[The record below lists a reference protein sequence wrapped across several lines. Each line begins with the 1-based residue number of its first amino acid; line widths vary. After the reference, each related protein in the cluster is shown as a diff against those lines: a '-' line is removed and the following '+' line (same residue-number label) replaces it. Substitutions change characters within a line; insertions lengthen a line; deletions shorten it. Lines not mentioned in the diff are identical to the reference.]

1 MRRDTVQVP
10 AGSSATLRLT
20 ADNPGVWLLHCH
32 IEWHLEAGLAVFLVE
47 APLEMEQR
55 AWTVQPPPKA
65 LAKQCHTH
73 ISRHPAVLIS
83 RHAAGRAPWSALS
96 GLVTG
101 PSLPSMI
108 LTVTAGCVLVIVVIG
123 MRIVIRGG
131 ALSDE
136 EVERDVRSKL
146 ATKMKRGRLF
156 GTAH

>member
-1 MRRDTVQVP
+1 
-10 AGSSATLRLT
+10 
-20 ADNPGVWLLHCH
+20 
-32 IEWHLEAGLAVFLVE
+32 
-47 APLEMEQR
+47 
-55 AWTVQPPPKA
+55 
-65 LAKQCHTH
+65 
-73 ISRHPAVLIS
+73 
-83 RHAAGRAPWSALS
+83 
-96 GLVTG
+96 
-101 PSLPSMI
+101 MI